1 MEKKPTIVITALDL
15 ERLEA
20 LLDDYPSPDNPQVV
34 RLREELSRAEVVEP
48 EQVPPNV
55 VTMRSKVRFVVESS
69 GEELCKSLVYPREA
83 DGSDDLISVLA
94 PIGTA
99 LLGLAEGQRIEWPS
113 PGGGL
118 VPVRIV
124 EVVYQPERA
133 GELHR

>member
-1 MEKKPTIVITALDL
+1 MEMKPPIVITTLDL

-20 LLDDYPSPDNPQVV
+20 LLDSQPAPDSPATQ
-34 RLREELSRAEVVEP
+34 RLRDELGRAEIVEP

-69 GEELCKSLVYPREA
+69 GETFCKSLVYPREA
-83 DGSDDLISVLA
+83 DGSDDRISVLA

-99 LLGLAEGQRIEWPS
+99 LLGLTEGQRIEWPA
-113 PGGGL
+113 PGGAL
-118 VPVRIV
+118 IPVRIV
-124 EVVYQPERA
+124 EVLYQPERS